1 MKHENLFKIYIP
13 EPCHENW
20 GKMTANE
27 QGAFCKVC
35 SKTVVDFSVKTES
48 EIQKFLGEN
57 LDKKICGRFCAEQLA
72 ETPRLKVQPQKFEFP
87 RFLFPL
93 SFSPVRAYTMAVL
106 LFASVAFA
114 SCGNSETGGG
124 SGEIDSTHAMVNGGL
139 EVRPPKNDTLKEI
152 KETNENNNCPDP
164 NTMGGVSIQQVKQN
178 NIKIDSSDIRMVGEI
193 SIKNNNDSTQINN
206 NDSTQVIHQNIKM
219 GKIQKVKH
227 EQEYLKGDMKFEK

>member
-13 EPCHENW
+13 EPCHEDW

-35 SKTVVDFSVKTES
+35 SKTVVDFSVKTEN

-57 LDKKICGRFCAEQLA
+57 LDKKICGRFCADQLA
-72 ETPRLKVQPQKFEFP
+72 ETPRLKVQQPKFEFP

-106 LFASVAFA
+106 LFASVALA

-124 SGEIDSTHAMVNGGL
+124 SGEGDSIHVMINGGL
-139 EVRPPKNDTLKEI
+139 EVRPPQNDTVKETKEI
-152 KETNENNNCPDP
+152 NENINRPDP

-178 NIKIDSSDIRMVGEI
+178 NIRVDSLEIRMVGEI
-193 SIKNNNDSTQINN
+193 SVKNNNDSTKINT
-206 NDSTQVIHQNIKM
+206 DSTQVNNQNIKM
-219 GKIQKVKH
+219 GKIQRVKQ
-227 EQEYLKGDMKFEK
+227 EKEYLKGDMKIEK